1 MENTKITV
9 LGMSGSGKTC
19 YLLAL
24 YYKMLAGIEGYTL
37 TTDDKRDVELR
48 DLYSKLRNGKLK
60 EKRFPAGTNSGTFEK
75 YTFDLCQSFEK
86 IMSFDWID
94 YAGGDLDNKVGAYE
108 QLEQDIYDSSS
119 LFIFVDGLHFIK
131 DSQTGEELE
140 DIGERIES
148 VSLANQSVNNILARY
163 SKRNNETNKNYFPPI
178 AIVITKYD
186 LLLAHG
192 LDSEEELCEIVQ
204 KAFNPL
210 FGSKANKI
218 ERIITIIPISLGANI
233 SENDYSGKLK
243 PINMDLPILFGI
255 YFTIVKQQFA
265 QHCESI
271 YSFMEKFGK
280 KKQEISVSRNQRIEK
295 LTSERDSEL
304 ARLEKYRK
312 DKLAELEKTHRDE
325 VSKLERDSKRKLSDL
340 EDELDSRV
348 SEYKEAGNSKIKK
361 LKSDSESEIASL
373 TRNRDS
379 KLSELVSDRDSTLSS
394 LHSKL
399 NSEMDYYDNALYK
412 KRNAGIGSRIGSFFS
427 GAFGGETLESEIA
440 RLESERS
447 STRSDLQNRIANTE
461 SSANMEIENVKNSAN
476 ANISN
481 VRNRASR
488 EVETAQSNMERNIAE
503 VTNSLSKEIN
513 TLKSSTARKIDSI
526 HRDSEQKIQDVKTT
540 TSENINNVKTKAEKD
555 IKDVDNA
562 IKRDIEKLSAQTDDD
577 IKKIKQ
583 MREDLHLY
591 TDNIIP
597 SFDRIPRW
605 YRFSKDSETE
615 VGKFEDVMDIYVK
628 NISDADFE
636 QALRESS
643 KAL

>member
-48 DLYSKLRNGKLK
+48 DSYSKLRNGKLK
-60 EKRFPAGTNSGTFEK
+60 EKRFPVGTNSGTFEK
-75 YTFDLCQSFEK
+75 YTFDLCQSYEK

-94 YAGGDLDNKVGAYE
+94 YAGGDLGNKVGAYE
-108 QLEQDIYDSSS
+108 QLEKDIYESSS
-119 LFIFVDGLHFIK
+119 LFIFVDGANLIK
-131 DSQTGEELE
+131 DFQTGEELE
-140 DIGERIES
+140 DIDERIES
-148 VSLANQSVNNILARY
+148 VSLANASINNLLARY
-163 SKRNNETNKNYFPPI
+163 SQRKEKDNFFPPI
-178 AIVITKYD
+178 AIVVTKYD
-186 LLLAHG
+186 LFHDLV
-192 LDSEEELCEIVQ
+192 SEEELCEIVQ
-204 KAFNPL
+204 EAFSPL

-233 SENDYSGKLK
+233 SDNDYSGKLK
-243 PINMDLPILFGI
+243 PININLPILFGI
-255 YFTIVKQQFA
+255 YFTIVKQQFT

-280 KKQEISVSRNQRIEK
+280 EKQKYSHSRDERIEK

-312 DKLAELEKTHRDE
+312 DKLAELEKTHKAE
-325 VSKLERDSKRKLSDL
+325 VFKLERDSKRQLLDL
-340 EDELDSRV
+340 EDELDSKV

-379 KLSELVSDRDSTLSS
+379 KLQELVSDRDSALSS
-394 LHSKL
+394 LNSKL
-399 NSEMDYYDNALYK
+399 NSEMNYYDDALYK
-412 KRNAGIGSRIGSFFS
+412 KRNAGFGSQVGSFFS
-427 GAFGGETLESEIA
+427 GMFGGETLESEIS
-440 RLESERS
+440 RLESEKA
-447 STRSDLQNRIANTE
+447 STRSNLQNRIANTE
-461 SSANMEIENVKNSAN
+461 RSANMEIENVKNSAN
-476 ANISN
+476 SNINN
-481 VRNRASR
+481 VKNKASR
-488 EVETAQSNMERNIAE
+488 EIETAQSNMERNIAE
-503 VTNSLSKEIN
+503 ITNNLSREIN

-526 HRDSEQKIQDVKTT
+526 NRDSEQKIQDIKTT
-540 TSENINNVKTKAEKD
+540 TSVNINNIKTQAEKD

-562 IKRDIEKLSAQTDDD
+562 IRKDIEKLSVQTDED

-591 TDNIIP
+591 TDNLIP
-597 SFDRIPRW
+597 SLEVIPRW
-605 YRFSKDSETE
+605 YRFAKDSAGCEE
-615 VGKFEDVMDIYVK
+615 GSFKEVMDKYV
-628 NISDADFE
+628 NISDEDLDE
-636 QALRESS
+636 ILSGY
-643 KAL
+643 KK